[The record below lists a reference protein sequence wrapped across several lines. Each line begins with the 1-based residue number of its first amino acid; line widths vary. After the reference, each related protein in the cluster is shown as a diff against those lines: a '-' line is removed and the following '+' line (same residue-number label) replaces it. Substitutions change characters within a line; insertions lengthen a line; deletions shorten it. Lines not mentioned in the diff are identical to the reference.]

1 MKIRERSGGLRPK
14 SRPAGEELVQLA
26 RLRVEGEN
34 FALNIMIIK
43 EIARLPE
50 ITRIPRAP
58 DFLEGFINLRGA
70 VIPLINL
77 SRRLGLGAGALRP
90 KSRVVIVQH
99 EKEVFG
105 LAVDEILGV
114 IRIPAPEILPPPRV
128 IRGKIPE
135 FLGGVVR
142 SGGELILLLDLEKVL
157 SLEEIKE
164 MKKMGVP
171 LGGKDEK
178 AKRSVL

>member
-14 SRPAGEELVQLA
+14 SRPAGEDLVQLA
-26 RLRVEGEN
+26 RLQVEGEN
-34 FALNIMIIK
+34 FALNIMIIN
-43 EIARLPE
+43 EISRLPE
-50 ITRIPRAP
+50 ITRIPKAP
-58 DFLEGFINLRGA
+58 DFLEGFINLRGR
-70 VIPLINL
+70 VMPLINL
-77 SRRLGLGAGALRP
+77 SRRLGLGAGVLQP
-90 KSRVVIVQH
+90 KSRVVIVKH
-99 EKEVFG
+99 EQEEYG

-142 SGGELILLLDLEKVL
+142 SGGELILVLDLEKVL

-178 AKRSVL
+178 NKFPVV

>member
-1 MKIRERSGGLRPK
+1 MRIRERSGGLRPK
-14 SRPAGEELVQLA
+14 TLPAGEELVQLA
-26 RLRVEGEN
+26 RLLVEGEN

-43 EIARLPE
+43 EIARMPE
-50 ITRIPRAP
+50 ITRIPQAP

-77 SRRLGLGAGALRP
+77 SRRLGLGTGALRP
-90 KSRVVIVQH
+90 KSRVVIVKH

-114 IRIPAPEILPPPRV
+114 IRIPAAEILPPPRM
-128 IRGKIPE
+128 IRGRIPD
-135 FLGGVVR
+135 FLGGVIR
-142 SGGELILLLDLEKVL
+142 QAGELILLLDLEKVL

-178 AKRSVL
+178 N

>member
-1 MKIRERSGGLRPK
+1 MRIRERTGGLRPK
-14 SRPAGEELVQLA
+14 SLPAGEELIQLA
-26 RLRVEGEN
+26 RLLVEGEN

-50 ITRIPRAP
+50 ITRIPQAP

-77 SRRLGLGAGALRP
+77 SRRLGLGTGALQA
-90 KSRVVIVQH
+90 KSRVVIVKH
-99 EKEVFG
+99 EKEEFG

-114 IRIPAPEILPPPRV
+114 IRIPASEILPPPRV

-142 SGGELILLLDLEKVL
+142 SGGELILVLDLEKVL

-171 LGGKDEK
+171 LGGK
-178 AKRSVL
+178 R

>member
-1 MKIRERSGGLRPK
+1 MRIRERTGGLRPK
-14 SRPAGEELVQLA
+14 SLPAGAELIQLA
-26 RLRVEGEN
+26 RLLVEGEN

-50 ITRIPRAP
+50 ITRIPQAP

-77 SRRLGLGAGALRP
+77 SRRLGLGTGALQP
-90 KSRVVIVQH
+90 KARVVIVKH
-99 EKEVFG
+99 ENEVFG
-105 LAVDEILGV
+105 LVVDEVLGV
-114 IRIPAPEILPPPRV
+114 IRIPASEILPPPRV

-142 SGGELILLLDLEKVL
+142 LGGELILVLDLEKVL

-171 LGGKDEK
+171 LGGK
-178 AKRSVL
+178 R